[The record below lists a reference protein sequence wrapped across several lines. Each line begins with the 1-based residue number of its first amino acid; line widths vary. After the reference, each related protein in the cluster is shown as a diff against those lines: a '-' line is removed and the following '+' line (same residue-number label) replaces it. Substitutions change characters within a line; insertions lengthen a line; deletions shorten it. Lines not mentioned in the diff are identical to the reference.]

1 MPYLASV
8 ALVLGCMSV
17 FITPLAQA
25 GSFIIELT
33 NGRELLT
40 SHVWEEGDE
49 VKFYA
54 SQGTAG
60 IPKALVKRIRTADR
74 VRHDQVSRSTL
85 APSASDSHASTT
97 DESSARGGQHAT
109 EARQAGA
116 HGASQQNTPASA
128 EARRHQGEA
137 NAYRE
142 QKARLMSQLDEANKT
157 YLAASGARNPD
168 AKKAALEEMRG
179 YSKQFYA
186 LADEV
191 KAKHGGTLPAWWND

>member
-1 MPYLASV
+1 MPHLRSV
-8 ALVLGCMSV
+8 ALVLGCLSV
-17 FITPLAQA
+17 LVAPLAQA

-54 SQGTAG
+54 SQGAAG

-97 DESSARGGQHAT
+97 DGPSATSGQHGTA
-109 EARQAGA
+109 ARQERGQ
-116 HGASQQNTPASA
+116 GSLQQSTQEKG
-128 EARRHQGEA
+128 EARRHQGDV

-142 QKARLMSQLDEANKT
+142 QKARLMSQLDEANKA

-168 AKKAALEEMRG
+168 AKKAALDEMRG
-179 YSKQFYA
+179 YSRQFYA

-191 KAKHGGTLPAWWND
+191 KAKHGGTLPAWWNE